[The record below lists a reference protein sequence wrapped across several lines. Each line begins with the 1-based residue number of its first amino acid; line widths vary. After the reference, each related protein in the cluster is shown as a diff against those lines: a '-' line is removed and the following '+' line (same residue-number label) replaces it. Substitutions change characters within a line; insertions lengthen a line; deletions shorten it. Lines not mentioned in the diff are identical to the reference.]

1 MHFET
6 PILSAKSDCFLV
18 KFGLGAVIGPS
29 IFFIFFRQED
39 GQSGAPHETHT
50 YLRLIK
56 KVTFGLGSSH
66 FHRKVLIK

>member
-1 MHFET
+1 
-6 PILSAKSDCFLV
+6 
-18 KFGLGAVIGPS
+18 LGAVIGPS
-29 IFFIFFRQED
+29 IFFIFLRQED